1 MWSHHSPV
9 PKFPSLPQQ
18 TKLSTNFSL
27 GFQGIYIELSRLL
40 SFGPPYLAYILDRW
54 SHFLFFKDILYFP
67 SSETLFMFS
76 FCPIIVV
83 TICPGLLGQSRFI
96 PVVSISILLSF
107 HFTLRSVVVWMIN
120 YIYGHP
126 TNKALLLFSFSVLL
140 PTPHSV

>member
-27 GFQGIYIELSRLL
+27 GFQGIYMELSRLL

-67 SSETLFMFS
+67 SSEILFMFS

-83 TICPGLLGQSRFI
+83 TICPGLPGSV
-96 PVVSISILLSF
+96 PVYSCCLDINITKLPF
-107 HFTLRSVVVWMIN
+107 HTQKCSSLDDKL
-120 YIYGHP
+120 YIWSLYQ
-126 TNKALLLFSFSVLL
+126 KALLLFSFSVLL